1 MCLWQGKSFACM
13 LSTQTA
19 KSDCGWTIVKHLL
32 ALVQGRKWQ
41 PKSKPYFLSVK
52 KWQKHISILRHEF
65 NQWTL
70 SINTLTRCWESFR
83 WQCAVSIFYFFKSSF
98 SMLRQELWTQRIW
111 IWPRS
116 RRSGSRPVMTALND
130 WPTAPTT
137 VPLYILLSCLWE
149 AVFKLTP

>member
-13 LSTQTA
+13 LSTPTA

-52 KWQKHISILRHEF
+52 KWQKHISILRHKF

-70 SINTLTRCWESFR
+70 SINTLTRCWEFSLTMCCVYLLFF
-83 WQCAVSIFYFFKSSF
+83 QIFLQHVTPRTLDPKDLD
-98 SMLRQELWTQRIW
+98 MAKEQALWFTPSDDRLEW
-111 IWPRS
+111 LTD
-116 RRSGSRPVMTALND
+116 RPLPQLCLCTFCSAACEKQFLN
-130 WPTAPTT
+130 
-137 VPLYILLSCLWE
+137 
-149 AVFKLTP
+149 